1 VDPSPTERGVTGWSE
16 NTIAP
21 PVRIRSPTPR
31 RAGSFEFAT
40 PQNWGVGE
48 TLVEPVGLWELGTK
62 LGSSFFHNNDQ
73 KLKNCVEIFEDR
85 LCFEPDHFVTI
96 RLEVSDTT
104 IIVFEFEVVVCS
116 VNFDDKFEFG
126 AEEVDAIVADGLLA
140 AEFGAEFFFFEVA
153 PEDAFWEACGFSEF
167 SGELGFWWRVR
178 HFLDFTRAG

>member
-1 VDPSPTERGVTGWSE
+1 MDPSPTERGVTGWSE

-85 LCFEPDHFVTI
+85 LCFESDYFVAFLVEIADTTVVVFE
-96 RLEVSDTT
+96 LEVMVRSVD
-104 IIVFEFEVVVCS
+104 FE
-116 VNFDDKFEFG
+116 NEF
-126 AEEVDAIVADGLLA
+126 
-140 AEFGAEFFFFEVA
+140 
-153 PEDAFWEACGFSEF
+153 
-167 SGELGFWWRVR
+167 
-178 HFLDFTRAG
+178 